1 MKIRDIFDA
10 CAQVYDQDRP
20 KLIPS
25 FDLFYGTLL
34 RQIPFPADAPIRVLD
49 VGAGT
54 GLVSSFVG
62 QQFPNATFVLTD
74 IAGKMLGVAKERFS
88 GSTRHEFQLIDSRAL
103 PFREEFDVVVSALSI
118 HHLPHQEKQVVYA
131 NIYRALKPGGVF
143 LHSEQVLGPTPEL
156 EALYQQTWLDGIWS
170 SGLAKDRVEA
180 SIQRCLEDL
189 NAPLADNLEWLRA
202 VGFREVDCWFKY
214 YRFAVF
220 DGRK

>member
-20 KLIPS
+20 SLIPC

-34 RQIPFPADAPIRVLD
+34 RQIPFPTDAPIRVLD

-74 IAGKMLGVAKERFS
+74 IAEKMLAMAKERFQAS
-88 GSTRHEFQLIDSRAL
+88 NRHDFQIRDSREL
-103 PFREEFDVVVSALSI
+103 PFRDEFDVVVSALSI
-118 HHLPHQEKQVVYA
+118 HHLPDKEKQIVYA
-131 NIYRALKPGGVF
+131 NIHRALKPGGVF
-143 LHSEQVLGPTPEL
+143 LHAEQVLGPTPEL
-156 EALYQQTWLDGIWS
+156 EAFYQKTWLDGIWS
-170 SGLAKDRVEA
+170 SGLAADRVEA
-180 SIQRCLEDL
+180 SIKRCLEDL
-189 NAPLADNLEWLRA
+189 NAPLDDNLKWLRE
-202 VGFREVDCWFKY
+202 VGFKDVDCWFKY

-220 DGRK
+220 GGRK